1 MTDMTTLKYSLKP
14 DQFVWIE
21 DVLSNDEESS
31 DEELRM
37 YFVANGL
44 ADEQAQAVL
53 VHRQDYL
60 LNIYF
65 VGQGPLHED

>member
-1 MTDMTTLKYSLKP
+1 MPTLKYNLKP
-14 DQFVWIE
+14 DQLAWVE
-21 DVLSNDEESS
+21 DILSNGEESS
-31 DEELRM
+31 DEELRV

-53 VHRQDYL
+53 VHRHDYL

-65 VGQGPLHED
+65 VGQGPLHEN

>member
-1 MTDMTTLKYSLKP
+1 MTDMPTLKYNLKP
-14 DQFVWIE
+14 DQLAWVE
-21 DVLSNDEESS
+21 DILSNGEESS
-31 DEELRM
+31 DEELRV

-65 VGQGPLHED
+65 VGQGPLHEN